1 MIIQDVINKFNT
13 TPFLFVGS
21 GITRRYLD
29 LPDWKGLLEHF
40 AFEVK
45 DDPFIYS
52 YYENRAKGLNCPEG
66 LMPKIAELIQRD
78 YDEKW
83 FENKLCRTDDPDL
96 LAQIQAGL
104 SPFKA
109 EVAAYIKRNSTMN
122 AVYQDEIEK
131 LSEISEKSI
140 SGVITTNYDSF
151 LEDHFQG
158 FQKYVGQNQLI
169 FSAIQGVAEIYKI
182 HGSVESPETIVIN
195 EADYQEFSSK
205 SAYLA
210 AKLLTIFME
219 YPIIF
224 LGYSV
229 SDNNIQNILKSI
241 VDCLSA
247 DQLEKLRERFIFVEY
262 NRGQEQAEITPFTI
276 MIGSKPLTMTKI
288 TLSDFLPLYS
298 ALGTKK
304 AKLPVRVL
312 RRFKQEVYSYVITS
326 TPTATLRVASID
338 DNRVSDDNLVLAIGR
353 ADQLGLRGLSGI
365 TGNDWYRNVILS
377 DLPFSADELL
387 ECAFPVLIKQQSNRL
402 PVNKYL
408 SEATKDF
415 PDCIELSRKLT
426 LDKIIPSSIRKKQQN
441 GTPHHSIKEIWEKE
455 NYTIEK
461 RVRLISQLPYEK
473 IDGLELEEILLS
485 LFARDRDILEH
496 LPSTDRSHIRRLIL
510 IYDHLKWG
518 NKEKELLD

>member
-1 MIIQDVINKFNT
+1 
-13 TPFLFVGS
+13 
-21 GITRRYLD
+21 
-29 LPDWKGLLEHF
+29 
-40 AFEVK
+40 
-45 DDPFIYS
+45 
-52 YYENRAKGLNCPEG
+52 
-66 LMPKIAELIQRD
+66 
-78 YDEKW
+78 
-83 FENKLCRTDDPDL
+83 
-96 LAQIQAGL
+96 
-104 SPFKA
+104 
-109 EVAAYIKRNSTMN
+109 
-122 AVYQDEIEK
+122 
-131 LSEISEKSI
+131 
-140 SGVITTNYDSF
+140 
-151 LEDHFQG
+151 
-158 FQKYVGQNQLI
+158 
-169 FSAIQGVAEIYKI
+169 
-182 HGSVESPETIVIN
+182 VIN

-408 SEATKDF
+408 SEATKTF
-415 PDCIELSRKLT
+415 PDCDALASRLT
-426 LDKIIPSSIRKKQQN
+426 LDEIIPNSIRKKQQN
-441 GTPHHSIKEIWEKE
+441 GNPYHSVKEVWKSEEK
-455 NYTIEK
+455 IER
-461 RVRLISQLPYEK
+461 RVRLISQLPYEE
-473 IDGLELEEILLS
+473 IDALELEESLLS
-485 LFARDRDILEH
+485 LFARDRDILEN
-496 LPSTDRSHIRRLIL
+496 LPATDRSQIRRLIL
-510 IYDHLKWG
+510 IYDYLKWG
-518 NKEKELLD
+518 NKGKELLD

>member
-78 YDEKW
+78 
-83 FENKLCRTDDPDL
+83 
-96 LAQIQAGL
+96 
-104 SPFKA
+104 
-109 EVAAYIKRNSTMN
+109 
-122 AVYQDEIEK
+122 
-131 LSEISEKSI
+131 
-140 SGVITTNYDSF
+140 
-151 LEDHFQG
+151 
-158 FQKYVGQNQLI
+158 
-169 FSAIQGVAEIYKI
+169 
-182 HGSVESPETIVIN
+182 
-195 EADYQEFSSK
+195 
-205 SAYLA
+205 
-210 AKLLTIFME
+210 
-219 YPIIF
+219 
-224 LGYSV
+224 
-229 SDNNIQNILKSI
+229 
-241 VDCLSA
+241 
-247 DQLEKLRERFIFVEY
+247 
-262 NRGQEQAEITPFTI
+262 
-276 MIGSKPLTMTKI
+276 
-288 TLSDFLPLYS
+288 
-298 ALGTKK
+298 
-304 AKLPVRVL
+304 
-312 RRFKQEVYSYVITS
+312 
-326 TPTATLRVASID
+326 
-338 DNRVSDDNLVLAIGR
+338 
-353 ADQLGLRGLSGI
+353 
-365 TGNDWYRNVILS
+365 S

-473 IDGLELEEILLS
+473 IDALELEEILLS